1 MEREH
6 IVLGRFSPDALDGI
20 LAEAF
25 AITDVGQRIALLSNT
40 FLGLEYQES
49 TLIGNEHS
57 PEIFVINLQGV
68 DCFTFIE
75 YIEAMRLSKSFSEF
89 RANLRRV
96 RYESG
101 VVSFSKRNHFFTD
114 WIENN
119 TDFIRDITG
128 EIAARAPK
136 RVQKILNVRDDGT
149 FLLPGIHP
157 VERKIEY
164 IPAHEIDDSAVNSL
178 KTGDYIGIYSH
189 VRGLDVSHVGILIR
203 EGEMVFLRHASS
215 QKKYRKVIDQ
225 DLKDYLLNKPG
236 IIVLRPEEKR

>member
-25 AITDVGQRIALLSNT
+25 AIADVGQRIALLSNT
-40 FLGLEYQES
+40 FLGLKYQES

-57 PEIFVINLQGV
+57 PEVFVINLQGV
-68 DCFTFIE
+68 DCFTIIE

-101 VVSFSKRNHFFTD
+101 VISYSKRNHFFTD

-119 TDFIRDITG
+119 TDFIRDVTG
-128 EIAARAPK
+128 EIAAQETK
-136 RVQKILNVRDDGT
+136 RVRKILNVLKDGT
-149 FLLPGIHP
+149 FLLPGIKP
-157 VERKIEY
+157 AEREIEY
-164 IPAHEIDDSAVNSL
+164 IPAHEIGDSKMNGL
-178 KTGDYIGIYSH
+178 KTGDYIGIYSSVH
-189 VRGLDVSHVGILIR
+189 GLDVSHVGIVIR
-203 EGEMVFLRHASS
+203 EGEKIFLRHASS

-225 DLKDYLLNKPG
+225 DLKDYILNKPG
-236 IIVLRPEEKR
+236 IIVLRPE